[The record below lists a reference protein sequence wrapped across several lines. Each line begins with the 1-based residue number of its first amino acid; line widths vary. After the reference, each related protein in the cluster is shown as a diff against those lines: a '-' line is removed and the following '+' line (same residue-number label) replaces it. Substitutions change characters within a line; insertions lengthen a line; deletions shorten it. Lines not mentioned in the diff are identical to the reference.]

1 MKKHPM
7 EYFREHRKLF
17 ELKDILIEW
26 GYSEQQ
32 AKKYAWDAIFN
43 RYLPDAEEDTTST
56 VFLPAQSEQKVSS

>member
-17 ELKDILIEW
+17 ELKDILVEW

-43 RYLPDAEEDTTST
+43 RYLPDAET
-56 VFLPAQSEQKVSS
+56 VSPLAQCEQKVSS